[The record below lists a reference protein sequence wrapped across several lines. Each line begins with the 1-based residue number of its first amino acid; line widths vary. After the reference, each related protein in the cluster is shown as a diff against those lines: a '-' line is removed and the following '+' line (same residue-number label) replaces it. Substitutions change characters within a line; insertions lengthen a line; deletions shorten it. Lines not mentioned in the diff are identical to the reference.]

1 MSEREFKLVSRPLV
15 MAASGWLLASWTV
28 NLAIDSPL
36 RITHDN
42 MQPAVQWMMMS
53 AVLGMGLVWPVCRL
67 TFTRTPYAAARALS
81 DAVVLLL
88 VFQVVIWPLRVLV
101 EWTVRQTVMVNLA
114 IAVWMLPVALWVCLG
129 LRGGRAMRS
138 TMTVLCVSTLIG
150 PALARVVLP
159 TDSASA
165 WSVFEMVWYLTQPQR
180 FVELHALVGPLATV
194 AGVSAALWVLGLAMV
209 RAPDKPA
216 KSLPT
221 GYDGQANRDWSI

>member
-15 MAASGWLLASWTV
+15 MAASGWLLVSWAV

-36 RITHDN
+36 RLTHDN
-42 MQPAVQWMMMS
+42 MQPAVQWMIMS
-53 AVLGMGLVWPVCRL
+53 AVVGMGLVWPACRL
-67 TFTRTPYAAARALS
+67 TFTRTPYPAARALS

-101 EWTVRQTVMVNLA
+101 EWTVRQTIMVDLA
-114 IAVWMLPVALWVCLG
+114 MAVWMVPVALWVCLG
-129 LRGGRAMRS
+129 LRGGRVMRA
-138 TMTVLCVSTLIG
+138 TMTVLCVITLIG
-150 PALARVVLP
+150 PAVARVVLP

-180 FVELHALVGPLATV
+180 FVQLQTLVGPLATV
-194 AGVSAALWVLGLAMV
+194 AGVSAALWVIGLAL
-209 RAPDKPA
+209 APRPGEPDN
-216 KSLPT
+216 SRPT